1 MRLFTSELVKKY
13 KSRTVVNHVTIDVKQ
28 GEIVGLLGPNG
39 AGKTTTFYMIVGLIK
54 PNEGQIFLEDDN
66 GKISE
71 LTNEPVYRRAQMGVG
86 YLAQE
91 ASVFRR
97 LSVEDNIKA
106 VLEMTSYS
114 KEYQRERCESLIEEF
129 RLQKVR
135 KSLGIQLS
143 GGERRRTEIA
153 RAVAINPAFILLDEP
168 FAGVDPIAVEDIQSI
183 VATLKNKNIG
193 VIITDHNMDKSV
205 SVGSVKGI
213 IAPPSSKSYAQRAIA
228 LALLA
233 QGKSI
238 LRNIEFCKDT
248 RSALSCIEALG
259 ANVEVLD
266 HNTIAIEGGLRPQ
279 TNTLQ
284 VGESG
289 LATRLFTPIASLWHE
304 AVTIQGEGTLLHRP
318 MIMMIEPLRA
328 LGVEVRDGGGYLP
341 IEVKG
346 PIHGGEIE
354 VDGSISSQFITGLLL
369 SLPLA
374 EDDTTLH
381 VTSPVSTPYIDMT
394 IDTARLYGIEIMQK
408 EGDYTEF
415 FIEGGQKY
423 TPADI
428 SIEGDWSGASSMLVA
443 GAIAGEVTVKNI
455 STLSKQADTAII
467 RALER
472 AGAGIINEQ
481 DSITVSKRPLKA
493 FTFDATNAPDLF
505 PALAALAAAAEGVST
520 IIGTSRLRHKES
532 DRAETLR
539 QEYEKLGIE
548 IDISEEN
555 VMKIRGGKIKPAA
568 VFSHGDHRIA
578 MSLAISALRCEG
590 EVIIEQAESVEKSY
604 PTFFEDL
611 ESIIQR

>member
-1 MRLFTSELVKKY
+1 
-13 KSRTVVNHVTIDVKQ
+13 
-28 GEIVGLLGPNG
+28 
-39 AGKTTTFYMIVGLIK
+39 
-54 PNEGQIFLEDDN
+54 
-66 GKISE
+66 
-71 LTNEPVYRRAQMGVG
+71 
-86 YLAQE
+86 
-91 ASVFRR
+91 
-97 LSVEDNIKA
+97 
-106 VLEMTSYS
+106 
-114 KEYQRERCESLIEEF
+114 
-129 RLQKVR
+129 
-135 KSLGIQLS
+135 
-143 GGERRRTEIA
+143 
-153 RAVAINPAFILLDEP
+153 
-168 FAGVDPIAVEDIQSI
+168 
-183 VATLKNKNIG
+183 
-193 VIITDHNMDKSV
+193 MDKSV
-205 SVGSVKGI
+205 SAGCVKGI

-228 LALLA
+228 LALLS

-259 ANVEVLD
+259 AKVEILD
-266 HNTIAIEGGLRPQ
+266 ESTIAIEGGLRPLS
-279 TNTLQ
+279 NTLH

-304 AVTIQGEGTLLHRP
+304 AITIQGEGTLLHRP

-374 EDDTTLH
+374 EEDTTLH
-381 VTSPVSTPYIDMT
+381 VSSPVSTPYIDMT
-394 IDTARLYGIEIMQK
+394 IDTARIFGIEIMQK
-408 EGDYTEF
+408 AGDYTEF

-428 SIEGDWSGASSMLVA
+428 SIEGEWSGASTILVA

-472 AGAGIINEQ
+472 AGAGIIIEH

-493 FTFDATNAPDLF
+493 FTFDATNSPDLF

-520 IIGTSRLRHKES
+520 IIGTSRLSHKES

-548 IDISEEN
+548 IDISQED
-555 VMKIRGGKIKPAA
+555 VMTIRGGKIKPAT

-578 MSLAISALRCEG
+578 MSLAVSALRCDG
-590 EVIIEQAESVEKSY
+590 EVVIEQAECVEKSY

-611 ESIIQR
+611 ESIIE

>member
-1 MRLFTSELVKKY
+1 
-13 KSRTVVNHVTIDVKQ
+13 
-28 GEIVGLLGPNG
+28 
-39 AGKTTTFYMIVGLIK
+39 
-54 PNEGQIFLEDDN
+54 
-66 GKISE
+66 
-71 LTNEPVYRRAQMGVG
+71 
-86 YLAQE
+86 
-91 ASVFRR
+91 
-97 LSVEDNIKA
+97 
-106 VLEMTSYS
+106 
-114 KEYQRERCESLIEEF
+114 
-129 RLQKVR
+129 
-135 KSLGIQLS
+135 
-143 GGERRRTEIA
+143 
-153 RAVAINPAFILLDEP
+153 
-168 FAGVDPIAVEDIQSI
+168 
-183 VATLKNKNIG
+183 
-193 VIITDHNMDKSV
+193 MDKSV
-205 SVGSVKGI
+205 SAGSVKGI

-259 ANVEVLD
+259 AKVEVLD

-472 AGAGIINEQ
+472 AGAGIIIEQ

-493 FTFDATNAPDLF
+493 FSFDATNAPDLF

-555 VMKIRGGKIKPAA
+555 VMKIRGGKIKPAV

-578 MSLAISALRCEG
+578 MSLAVSALRCEG

>member
-1 MRLFTSELVKKY
+1 
-13 KSRTVVNHVTIDVKQ
+13 
-28 GEIVGLLGPNG
+28 
-39 AGKTTTFYMIVGLIK
+39 
-54 PNEGQIFLEDDN
+54 
-66 GKISE
+66 
-71 LTNEPVYRRAQMGVG
+71 
-86 YLAQE
+86 
-91 ASVFRR
+91 
-97 LSVEDNIKA
+97 
-106 VLEMTSYS
+106 
-114 KEYQRERCESLIEEF
+114 
-129 RLQKVR
+129 
-135 KSLGIQLS
+135 
-143 GGERRRTEIA
+143 
-153 RAVAINPAFILLDEP
+153 
-168 FAGVDPIAVEDIQSI
+168 
-183 VATLKNKNIG
+183 
-193 VIITDHNMDKSV
+193 MDKSV
-205 SVGSVKGI
+205 SAGCVKGI

-228 LALLA
+228 LALLS

-259 ANVEVLD
+259 AKVEILD
-266 HNTIAIEGGLRPQ
+266 QSTIAIEGGLRPLS
-279 TNTLQ
+279 NTLH

-304 AVTIQGEGTLLHRP
+304 AITIQGEGTLLHRP

-374 EDDTTLH
+374 EEDTTLH

-394 IDTARLYGIEIMQK
+394 IDTARIFGIEIMQK
-408 EGDYTEF
+408 EGDYSEF

-428 SIEGDWSGASSMLVA
+428 SIEGDWSGASTILVA

-472 AGAGIINEQ
+472 AGAGIIIEH

-493 FTFDATNAPDLF
+493 FTFDATNSPDLF

-520 IIGTSRLRHKES
+520 IIGTSRLSHKES

-548 IDISEEN
+548 IDISQED
-555 VMKIRGGKIKPAA
+555 VMTIRGGKIKPAT

-578 MSLAISALRCEG
+578 MSLAVSALRCDG
-590 EVIIEQAESVEKSY
+590 EVVIEQAECVEKSY

-611 ESIIQR
+611 ESIIE

>member
-1 MRLFTSELVKKY
+1 
-13 KSRTVVNHVTIDVKQ
+13 
-28 GEIVGLLGPNG
+28 
-39 AGKTTTFYMIVGLIK
+39 
-54 PNEGQIFLEDDN
+54 
-66 GKISE
+66 
-71 LTNEPVYRRAQMGVG
+71 
-86 YLAQE
+86 
-91 ASVFRR
+91 
-97 LSVEDNIKA
+97 
-106 VLEMTSYS
+106 
-114 KEYQRERCESLIEEF
+114 
-129 RLQKVR
+129 
-135 KSLGIQLS
+135 
-143 GGERRRTEIA
+143 
-153 RAVAINPAFILLDEP
+153 
-168 FAGVDPIAVEDIQSI
+168 
-183 VATLKNKNIG
+183 
-193 VIITDHNMDKSV
+193 MDKSV
-205 SVGSVKGI
+205 SAGSVKGI

-259 ANVEVLD
+259 AKVEVLD

-394 IDTARLYGIEIMQK
+394 VDTARLYGIEIMQK

-472 AGAGIINEQ
+472 AGAGIIIEQ

>member
-1 MRLFTSELVKKY
+1 
-13 KSRTVVNHVTIDVKQ
+13 
-28 GEIVGLLGPNG
+28 
-39 AGKTTTFYMIVGLIK
+39 
-54 PNEGQIFLEDDN
+54 
-66 GKISE
+66 
-71 LTNEPVYRRAQMGVG
+71 
-86 YLAQE
+86 
-91 ASVFRR
+91 
-97 LSVEDNIKA
+97 
-106 VLEMTSYS
+106 
-114 KEYQRERCESLIEEF
+114 
-129 RLQKVR
+129 
-135 KSLGIQLS
+135 
-143 GGERRRTEIA
+143 
-153 RAVAINPAFILLDEP
+153 
-168 FAGVDPIAVEDIQSI
+168 
-183 VATLKNKNIG
+183 
-193 VIITDHNMDKSV
+193 MDKSV
-205 SVGSVKGI
+205 SAGCVKGI

-228 LALLA
+228 LALLS

-259 ANVEVLD
+259 AKVEILD
-266 HNTIAIEGGLRPQ
+266 ESTIAIEGGLRPLS
-279 TNTLQ
+279 NTLH

-304 AVTIQGEGTLLHRP
+304 AITIQGEGTLLHRP

-374 EDDTTLH
+374 EEDTTLH

-394 IDTARLYGIEIMQK
+394 IDTARIFGIEIMQK

-428 SIEGDWSGASSMLVA
+428 SIEGDWSGASTILVA

-472 AGAGIINEQ
+472 AGAGIIIEH

-493 FTFDATNAPDLF
+493 FTFDATNSPDLF

-520 IIGTSRLRHKES
+520 IIGTSRLSHKES

-548 IDISEEN
+548 IDISQEDI
-555 VMKIRGGKIKPAA
+555 MTIRGGKIKPAT

-578 MSLAISALRCEG
+578 MSLAVSALRCDG
-590 EVIIEQAESVEKSY
+590 EVVIEQAECVEKSY

-611 ESIIQR
+611 ESIIE